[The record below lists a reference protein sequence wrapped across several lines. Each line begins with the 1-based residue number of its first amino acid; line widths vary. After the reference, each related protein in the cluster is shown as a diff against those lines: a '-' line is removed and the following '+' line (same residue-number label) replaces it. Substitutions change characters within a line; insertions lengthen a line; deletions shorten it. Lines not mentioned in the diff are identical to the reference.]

1 MYINNFTNIAN
12 EQRLKNLQLHK
23 AGAKYWYWKK
33 QTIVHLNQ
41 RLGLSHNMISEK
53 YSIPYSTVR
62 RIWIEKCN
70 EDWKSDQRW
79 QSIKWNTEY
88 SHIILEYI
96 HYFIRTIDSTF
107 VAEDKKKKIK
117 YDLGIQIE
125 LNDIRSVIKNRLNLK
140 FKKWSPRPINIDQL
154 KFSLIRTLHAIE
166 FTSIWEDGTLF
177 INIDEVLFSNKTK
190 QEYSW
195 IPKGRWGKIGN
206 VLFSGSKSL
215 ITAITSKGD
224 WFSIFLLWNNNS
236 DVFISFM
243 KKLLLWIKYDLNHD
257 LKKTLIIL
265 DNLKVHR
272 LKTTLNFLSQWEASF
287 SFIPAYTPEIAPIE
301 LVFNILKKRFVKQN
315 SSSGLK
321 LYKKEAFREIREAFS
336 SIDREEIQTCFV
348 HSFKIINE
356 HLKNGLEINEE
367 IQEKS

>member
-1 MYINNFTNIAN
+1 MYINNFANIAN

-23 AGAKYWYWKK
+23 AGAKYWYWEK

-70 EDWKSDQRW
+70 EDWKSDKRW

-117 YDLGIQIE
+117 YDLRIQME
-125 LNDIRSVIKNRLNLK
+125 LNDIRSVLKNKLNLR

-166 FTSIWEDGTLF
+166 FTSIWEDDTLF

-206 VLFSGSKSL
+206 VLYSG
-215 ITAITSKGD
+215 
-224 WFSIFLLWNNNS
+224 
-236 DVFISFM
+236 
-243 KKLLLWIKYDLNHD
+243 
-257 LKKTLIIL
+257 
-265 DNLKVHR
+265 
-272 LKTTLNFLSQWEASF
+272 
-287 SFIPAYTPEIAPIE
+287 
-301 LVFNILKKRFVKQN
+301 
-315 SSSGLK
+315 
-321 LYKKEAFREIREAFS
+321 
-336 SIDREEIQTCFV
+336 
-348 HSFKIINE
+348 
-356 HLKNGLEINEE
+356 
-367 IQEKS
+367 